1 MGRKIAWVTDSTA
14 SIDEELTDHPDV
26 YWVPMV
32 ICIND
37 EEYLDGVNLKAEDLY
52 VLLKDSS
59 NAITTSQPSPGTF
72 VELYKKLADEY
83 DEIVSIHLSSLLSGT
98 YTSAVQA
105 AAEVDIPVTVVDSL
119 TLTEPLTRLV
129 KAAMKMH
136 EAGIEINQ
144 IASKLE
150 KIRENHR
157 TYVLIGD
164 LTRLHKSGRMTGT
177 QYYLGSLLNI
187 QPIIRVESGKLT
199 TAEKVRSEKKA
210 FQYIVN
216 LIREGNQNHAID
228 EVAILFSSKRVK
240 SSKLYDVIKKEFP
253 DIHLK
258 LVPLCTTIGVHT
270 GEDVVGVSWFITD

>member
-1 MGRKIAWVTDSTA
+1 MKRKIAWVTDSTA
-14 SIDEELTDHPDV
+14 SIDAELKDHPDV

-37 EEYLDGVNLKAEDLY
+37 EEYLDGVNLQADELY

-59 NAITTSQPSPGTF
+59 NAITTSQPPPGAF
-72 VELYKKLADEY
+72 VELYTKLADDY

-119 TLTEPLTRLV
+119 TLSEPLTRLV
-129 KAAMKMH
+129 KSAVKMH
-136 EAGIEINQ
+136 ESGLEPDD
-144 IASKLE
+144 IASKL
-150 KIRENHR
+150 KTLRENHR

-164 LTRLHKSGRMTGT
+164 LTRLHKSGRMSGT

-187 QPIIRVESGKLT
+187 QPIIRVESGKLS
-199 TAEKVRSEKKA
+199 TAEKVRSEKKG
-210 FQYIVN
+210 FQYIIN
-216 LIREGNQNHAID
+216 LIKEGNQNHAIH
-228 EVAILFSSKRVK
+228 EIAVLFSSKLDK
-240 SSKLYDVIKKEFP
+240 SSKLYEVLQKEFP
-253 DIHLK
+253 AIYIK

-270 GEDVVGVSWFITD
+270 GDDVVGVTWFEE

>member
-1 MGRKIAWVTDSTA
+1 MRRKIAWVTDSTA
-14 SIDEELTDHPDV
+14 SIDAEMKDHPDV

-37 EEYLDGVNLKAEDLY
+37 EEYLDGVNLQADDLY

-59 NAITTSQPSPGTF
+59 NAITTSQPPPGAF
-72 VELYKKLADEY
+72 VELYTELAENY
-83 DEIVSIHLSSLLSGT
+83 DEIISIHLSSLLSGT

-119 TLTEPLTRLV
+119 TLSEPLTRLV
-129 KAAMKMH
+129 KAAIKMH
-136 EAGIEINQ
+136 ESGLAPAEI
-144 IASKLE
+144 AAKLE
-150 KIRENHR
+150 TLRENHR

-210 FQYIVN
+210 FQYIIN
-216 LIREGNQNHAID
+216 LIKEGNQNHGIHEIA
-228 EVAILFSSKRVK
+228 VLFSSKLDK
-240 SSKLYDVIKKEFP
+240 SSKLYEVLQKEFP
-253 DIHLK
+253 DIHIK

-270 GEDVVGVSWFITD
+270 GEVVVGVTWFEE

>member
-1 MGRKIAWVTDSTA
+1 MRRKIAWVTDSTA
-14 SIDEELTDHPDV
+14 SIDAEMKDHPDV

-37 EEYLDGVNLKAEDLY
+37 EEYLDGVNLQADDLY
-52 VLLKDSS
+52 ALLKDSS
-59 NAITTSQPSPGTF
+59 NAITTSQPPPGAF
-72 VELYKKLADEY
+72 VELYTELAENY

-119 TLTEPLTRLV
+119 TLSEPLTRLV
-129 KAAMKMH
+129 KAAIKMH
-136 EAGIEINQ
+136 ESGLAPAEI
-144 IASKLE
+144 AAKLE
-150 KIRENHR
+150 TLRENHR

-210 FQYIVN
+210 FQYIIN
-216 LIREGNQNHAID
+216 LIKEGNQNHGIHEIA
-228 EVAILFSSKRVK
+228 VLFSSKLDK
-240 SSKLYDVIKKEFP
+240 SSKLYEVLQKEFP
-253 DIHLK
+253 DIHIK

-270 GEDVVGVSWFITD
+270 GEDVVGVTWFEE

>member
-1 MGRKIAWVTDSTA
+1 MRRKIAWVTDSTA
-14 SIDEELTDHPDV
+14 SIDAEMKDHPDV

-37 EEYLDGVNLKAEDLY
+37 EEYLDGVNLQADDLY
-52 VLLKDSS
+52 ALLKDSS
-59 NAITTSQPSPGTF
+59 NAITTSQPPPGAF
-72 VELYKKLADEY
+72 VELYTELAEKY

-119 TLTEPLTRLV
+119 TLSEPLTRLV
-129 KAAMKMH
+129 KAAIKMH
-136 EAGIEINQ
+136 ESGLAPDEI
-144 IASKLE
+144 AAKLE
-150 KIRENHR
+150 TLRENHR

-164 LTRLHKSGRMTGT
+164 LTRLHKSGRMSGT

-187 QPIIRVESGKLT
+187 QPIIRVESGKLS

-210 FQYIVN
+210 FQYIIN
-216 LIREGNQNHAID
+216 LIKKGNQNHGIHEIA
-228 EVAILFSSKRVK
+228 VLFSSKLDK
-240 SSKLYDVIKKEFP
+240 SSKLYEVLQKEFP
-253 DIHLK
+253 DIHIK

-270 GEDVVGVSWFITD
+270 GEDVVGVTWFEE

>member
-1 MGRKIAWVTDSTA
+1 MRRKIAWVTDSTA
-14 SIDEELTDHPDV
+14 SIDAEMKDHPDV

-37 EEYLDGVNLKAEDLY
+37 EEYLDGVNLQADDLY
-52 VLLKDSS
+52 ALLKDSS
-59 NAITTSQPSPGTF
+59 NAITTSQPPPGAF
-72 VELYKKLADEY
+72 VELYTELAENY

-119 TLTEPLTRLV
+119 TLSEPLTRLV
-129 KAAMKMH
+129 KAAIKMH
-136 EAGIEINQ
+136 ESGLAPDEI
-144 IASKLE
+144 AAKLVTL
-150 KIRENHR
+150 RENHR

-164 LTRLHKSGRMTGT
+164 LTRLHKSGRMSGT

-210 FQYIVN
+210 FQYIIN
-216 LIREGNQNHAID
+216 LIKNGNQNHGIHEIA
-228 EVAILFSSKRVK
+228 VLFSSKLDK
-240 SSKLYDVIKKEFP
+240 SSKLYEVLQKEFP
-253 DIHLK
+253 DIHIK

-270 GEDVVGVSWFITD
+270 GEDVVGVTWFEE